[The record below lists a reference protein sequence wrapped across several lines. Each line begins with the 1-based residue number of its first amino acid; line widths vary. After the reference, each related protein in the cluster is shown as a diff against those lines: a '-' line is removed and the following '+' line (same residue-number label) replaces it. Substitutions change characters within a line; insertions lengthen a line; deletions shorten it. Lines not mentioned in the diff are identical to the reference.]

1 LGGWNLRKESRWNQL
16 SGDQL
21 IPTQSIPIQPSAH
34 SRVANTWEPIQ
45 HVSWENG
52 CTIGA
57 IVSTLIDAG
66 IFAIVVMVS
75 LLSLMRS
82 CLQRCQ
88 ASVVALIACC
98 KAGAVVAALVMMVLL
113 PSMCRHLHRFC
124 NGDCCSCHGGI
135 VAVVDVQ
142 ASPLLLS

>member
-1 LGGWNLRKESRWNQL
+1 L

-21 IPTQSIPIQPSAH
+21 IPTQSILIQPSAQH
-34 SRVANTWEPIQ
+34 RVANTWGPIQ

-57 IVSTLIDAG
+57 IVSRFIDAG

-88 ASVVALIACC
+88 GSVVTLVTCC

-113 PSMCRHLHRFC
+113 PSMSRRLHNCC
-124 NGDCCSCHGGI
+124 NGDCCSCHSGI
-135 VAVVDVQ
+135 VAVADAQV
-142 ASPLLLS
+142 SLLLLS